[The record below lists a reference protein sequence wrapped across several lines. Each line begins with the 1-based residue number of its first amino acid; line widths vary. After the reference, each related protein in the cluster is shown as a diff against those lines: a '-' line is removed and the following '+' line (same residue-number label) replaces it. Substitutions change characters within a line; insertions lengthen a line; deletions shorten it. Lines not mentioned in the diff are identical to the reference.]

1 VAGKKQAGRGQGKPV
16 IAIAGEGQHDRDV
29 LRQLLPVLCRWPA
42 ARPPKIIEVKTPVRL
57 KKAENQLAP
66 RLERLH
72 LLAQGQATRLQAQLA
87 GIVVHVD
94 LDAVIDDAYENRR
107 RQLSAE
113 LRKTFGCDTALALA
127 ADEMEAWL
135 MLFPEA
141 FTKLNS
147 TWKLTQQD
155 RRRNLG
161 TISGGSKELLKSRL
175 TRPPYLESHAPKV
188 IEKAVAY
195 GYVTACDSGRNRSYA
210 DFAADLAQWK

>member
-94 LDAVIDDAYENRR
+94 LDAVIDDAYESRR

-135 MLFPEA
+135 MLFPDA
-141 FTKLNS
+141 FPKVKS
-147 TWKLTQQD
+147 TWQLTQQD
-155 RRRNLG
+155 RRKNLG
-161 TISGGSKELLKSRL
+161 TIAGGSKEYLKNRL

-188 IEKAVAY
+188 IEEAVKH
-195 GYVTACDSGRNRSYA
+195 GYVAACDSSRNRSYA
-210 DFAADLAQWK
+210 DFTADLAQWR

>member
-1 VAGKKQAGRGQGKPV
+1 MAGRRQPGGGGKSV

-29 LRQLLPVLCRWPA
+29 LRQLLPVLCTWPA
-42 ARPPKIIEVKTPVRL
+42 ARRPKIIEVKTPMRL

-72 LLAQGQATRLQAQLA
+72 HLAQGQAKLLQARLV
-87 GIVVHVD
+87 GIAVHVD
-94 LDAVIDDAYENRR
+94 LDAVIDETYENRR
-107 RQLSAE
+107 KQLSAE
-113 LRKTFGCDTALALA
+113 LQKQFDCDTALALA

-147 TWKLTQQD
+147 AWKLTEQD

-161 TISGGSKELLKSRL
+161 TIPGGSKELLKSRL
-175 TRPPYLESHAPKV
+175 TKPRYLESHAPKV
-188 IEKAVAY
+188 IEKAVTH
-195 GYVTACDSGRNRSYA
+195 GYVTSCDPSRNRSYA
-210 DFAADLAQWK
+210 DFTADLAQWK

>member
-1 VAGKKQAGRGQGKPV
+1 M
-16 IAIAGEGQHDRDV
+16 
-29 LRQLLPVLCRWPA
+29 
-42 ARPPKIIEVKTPVRL
+42 KTPMRL

-72 LLAQGQATRLQAQLA
+72 QLAKGQATRLQAQLA

-94 LDAVIDDAYENRR
+94 LDGVIDEAYENRR
-107 RQLSAE
+107 KQLSTE
-113 LRKTFGCDTALALA
+113 LQKAFGCDTALALA

-195 GYVTACDSGRNRSYA
+195 GYVASCDSSRNRSYA
-210 DFAADLAQWK
+210 DFTADLEQWR